1 VLRDCQCGFFCPNC
15 GEQCTSPQ
23 QRDESHENVHPAP
36 HHSAGGDT
44 YDKKEQNKSWN
55 MDHVSKSLKYG
66 GIAVAGVCAIPMVAG
81 FRPAGI
87 VGGSIAALVQSSI
100 GSVAAGSTFAALQSL
115 GATGVFATGAT
126 AGGTAAGTGYI
137 ADWWSKK
144 KKKTSD
150 EDESSQRDRK
160 NTEEEHEEEDEPK
173 SKEMHCPFCGCV
185 FYDLQ

>member
-1 VLRDCQCGFFCPNC
+1 
-15 GEQCTSPQ
+15 
-23 QRDESHENVHPAP
+23 
-36 HHSAGGDT
+36 
-44 YDKKEQNKSWN
+44 

-66 GIAVAGVCAIPMVAG
+66 GIAVAGVCAMPMVAG
-81 FRPAGI
+81 FRSAGIVGGSIAALVQSKSLKYGGIAVASVCAVPMVAGFGSAGI

-137 ADWWSKK
+137 AHWWSKK

-150 EDESSQRDRK
+150 KD
-160 NTEEEHEEEDEPK
+160 
-173 SKEMHCPFCGCV
+173 
-185 FYDLQ
+185 